1 MSRRE
6 STRNDE
12 IPGTASAARALF
24 AAAPGSEPPSPG
36 RRGGLGFFAVCLAY
50 CAIILDGSVLN
61 VAIPAIRHDLGSSM
75 AAAQWVLDGYTLP
88 LAALL
93 LTAGVLGD
101 RLGLRRMLL
110 SGIAV
115 FTAASAACA
124 SAPDV
129 SLLIAAR
136 AVQGLGAAALLPA
149 TLALIPHLFTRPGD
163 RARAAVAWVA
173 AGAIS
178 VAAGPLAGGL
188 LIDAFGWRSIF
199 LINVPVGVVSAGLA
213 WASVPETPRHRVPL
227 DWAGQVSAAAAL
239 GLVTAG
245 LILGGAAGWD
255 SPATLS
261 VLAGGAAAGPGFWL
275 AERRGRHPMLPLS
288 FFAHRVR
295 TAAIL
300 SAGLMGFAFYGTLF
314 VMSLYFQQVRGASPG
329 SAGIA
334 LLPLTAGSSLGPL
347 VLYRPL
353 SRRYGHPVMLAAGF
367 TCCAAGTA
375 TLGWAGPQAPYPLM
389 LAGLLLTGAASTI
402 AFSALTSLL
411 VASVPSRQSGLGSG
425 LQNTTRQ
432 AGALIAVSVL
442 GSVLNTARL
451 AGRLPAAFVIIGVAA
466 AAGIAAGVTAIRAAR
481 HPAALSQQSPDHP
494 DMDTGR

>member
-1 MSRRE
+1 MHWRQ
-6 STRNDE
+6 D
-12 IPGTASAARALF
+12 
-24 AAAPGSEPPSPG
+24 
-36 RRGGLGFFAVCLAY
+36 RRGGLGFFAVCLAF

-93 LTAGVLGD
+93 LTAGALGD

-110 SGIAV
+110 AGTVV
-115 FTAASAACA
+115 FTAASAGCACA
-124 SAPDV
+124 PDIG
-129 SLLIAAR
+129 LLIAAR

-173 AGAIS
+173 AGSIS
-178 VAAGPLAGGL
+178 VAAGPLVGGL
-188 LIDAFGWRSIF
+188 LIDVFGWRSIF
-199 LINVPVGVVSAGLA
+199 LINLPVGLVSAGLT
-213 WASVPETPRHRVPL
+213 WVTVPETPRSRIPL
-227 DWAGQVSAAAAL
+227 DRAGQCGAAAAL
-239 GLVTAG
+239 GLLTAG
-245 LILGGAAGWD
+245 LILGGAAGWG
-255 SPATLS
+255 SPATLGA
-261 VLAGGAAAGPGFWL
+261 LGGAVAAGLGFWL

-295 TAAIL
+295 TAAIV

-329 SAGIA
+329 WAGIA
-334 LLPLTAGSSLGPL
+334 LLPLTAGSSIGPL
-347 VLYRPL
+347 AAYRPL
-353 SRRYGHPVMLAAGF
+353 SSRYGHPVMLAAGF
-367 TCCAAGTA
+367 ACCSAGTA
-375 TLGWAGPQAPYPLM
+375 TLGWVGPRTPYLVA

-411 VASVPSRQSGLGSG
+411 VSSAPPAQSGLASG

-432 AGALIAVSVL
+432 AGALIAVSIL
-442 GSVLNTARL
+442 GSVLNTAHL

-466 AAGIAAGVTAIRAAR
+466 AAGIAAGLTAIRAAR
-481 HPAALSQQSPDHP
+481 PQRRSALWKTRPPRSTQHINNL
-494 DMDTGR
+494 